1 MSSDQQKE
9 IRPFTFEHSFD
20 VLMTPEEEEA
30 AKKQEEEEAAPTF
43 SEEELAAAREEA
55 FQSGL
60 QAGRQEV
67 ITGIEQQVSATL
79 EVLSATIG
87 RIGEQQSQAND
98 LIARESVELAVAAV
112 RKLFP
117 NLAKRGGKEE
127 VEKFVAD
134 IMSRLLEEPHLSIRV
149 SETLAPE
156 IERHFNDLSQQIGFA
171 GKILISP
178 DADLGPADCRIRWS
192 EGEAEKLTETIL
204 QEIETLTGSL
214 PRPTAPSMEIAT
226 DAAQGMPNEIPANA
240 APSQEPEIFEQ
251 PMPPIEPDVA
261 TAPPEPSV
269 PPEPIAEATDV
280 PDIHEVPTEV
290 LSAGMPSPDMAATPE
305 FTAEPVSENEMTDEN
320 RLLRKPQE

>member
-1 MSSDQQKE
+1 
-9 IRPFTFEHSFD
+9 
-20 VLMTPEEEEA
+20 
-30 AKKQEEEEAAPTF
+30 
-43 SEEELAAAREEA
+43 
-55 FQSGL
+55 
-60 QAGRQEV
+60 
-67 ITGIEQQVSATL
+67 
-79 EVLSATIG
+79 
-87 RIGEQQSQAND
+87 
-98 LIARESVELAVAAV
+98 
-112 RKLFP
+112 
-117 NLAKRGGKEE
+117 
-127 VEKFVAD
+127 
-134 IMSRLLEEPHLSIRV
+134 MSRLLEEPHLSIRV

-178 DADLGPADCRIRWS
+178 DADLGPADCRIRWG

-214 PRPTAPSMEIAT
+214 PRPTAPPMEIAT
-226 DAAQGMPNEIPANA
+226 DAAQEMPNEISANA

-290 LSAGMPSPDMAATPE
+290 LSAGMPSPDMAATPNL
-305 FTAEPVSENEMTDEN
+305 PRNPS
-320 RLLRKPQE
+320 RKTK

>member
-1 MSSDQQKE
+1 
-9 IRPFTFEHSFD
+9 
-20 VLMTPEEEEA
+20 MTPEEEEA

-87 RIGEQQSQAND
+87 QIGEQQSQAND
-98 LIARESVELAVAAV
+98 LIARETVELAVAAV

-171 GKILISP
+171 GKI
-178 DADLGPADCRIRWS
+178 
-192 EGEAEKLTETIL
+192 
-204 QEIETLTGSL
+204 
-214 PRPTAPSMEIAT
+214 
-226 DAAQGMPNEIPANA
+226 
-240 APSQEPEIFEQ
+240 
-251 PMPPIEPDVA
+251 
-261 TAPPEPSV
+261 
-269 PPEPIAEATDV
+269 
-280 PDIHEVPTEV
+280 
-290 LSAGMPSPDMAATPE
+290 
-305 FTAEPVSENEMTDEN
+305 
-320 RLLRKPQE
+320 